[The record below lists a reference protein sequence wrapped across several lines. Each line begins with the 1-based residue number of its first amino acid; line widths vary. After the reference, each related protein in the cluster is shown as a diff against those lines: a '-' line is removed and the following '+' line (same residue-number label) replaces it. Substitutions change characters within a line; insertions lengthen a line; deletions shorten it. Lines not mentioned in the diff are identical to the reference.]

1 MSTHPDPIRV
11 GLVGLGGIATR
22 MHIPI
27 LLTIQGVEIRAGA
40 ELNEAQAE
48 RTRKRF
54 SIPTVYADYREMF
67 AREPLDA
74 VYVCLPNFLHQ
85 QAVAEAL
92 RAGLHVYCEKP
103 MGLDS
108 DQALTL
114 AAEAERAGR
123 ILMPGYNLRFH
134 PQFERARAL
143 LAERRLGKILQIQAF
158 AAKPGPYMGWD
169 PKSDWYFDPRNLGV
183 LYDQG
188 SHVLDLLVYMAG
200 ADLEC
205 LHAATRTSLPG
216 LSVPDNIAVAF
227 RTLRETIGTLNLA
240 WGARA
245 NQIMFQF
252 HGTAGSVI
260 VSTDSFEHRTPRG
273 GGIDRMTTL
282 ADNGKHVL
290 GRTLKRLRN
299 RSTVDPEYEAAS
311 RNFLASIRGDE
322 VPRVTARDAARV
334 HRGLEGIG
342 AFILRGADDA
352 EPLLEAPAPV
362 GPGPRA

>member
-1 MSTHPDPIRV
+1 MSVTPVRV

-22 MHIPI
+22 MHLPI
-27 LLTIQGVEIRAGA
+27 LGTLEGVEVRAGA
-40 ELNEAQAE
+40 ELNAAQAE
-48 RTRKRF
+48 RTRQRF
-54 SIPTVYADYREMF
+54 NIPKVYAAYQEMY

-92 RAGLHVYCEKP
+92 RHGLHVYCEKP

-114 AAEAERAGR
+114 AAEAERVGR
-123 ILMPGYNLRFH
+123 VLMPGYNLRFH

-143 LAERRLGKILQIQAF
+143 LRERRLGKILQIQAL

-169 PKSDWYFDPRNLGV
+169 PKSDWYFDQRNVGV

-188 SHVLDLLVYMAG
+188 GHVLDLLLYMADV
-200 ADLEC
+200 DLEC
-205 LHAATRTSLPG
+205 LHAASRTSLPG
-216 LSVPDNIAVAF
+216 LTVPDNIAVAF
-227 RTLRETIGTLNLA
+227 RTHHETIGTLNLA

-260 VSTDSFEHRTPRG
+260 VSTDFFEHRTPRG
-273 GGIDRMTTL
+273 GGIDRIAML
-282 ADNGKHVL
+282 ADNAKHIL
-290 GRTLKRLRN
+290 GRTWERLRN

-311 RNFLASIRGDE
+311 RSFLAAVRGE
-322 VPRVTARDAARV
+322 EALRVTARDAARV
-334 HRGLEGIG
+334 HRGLEGI
-342 AFILRGADDA
+342 AELIRSSAPA
-352 EPLLEAPAPV
+352 EPQQV
-362 GPGPRA
+362 SV